1 MNDNKKTKTS
11 LKKTTTI
18 AAMIVIATII
28 ASPLVVNKYA
38 FAATTTPT
46 AGPTMLRVANKQQI

>member
-1 MNDNKKTKTS
+1 MNDNKKTKT
-11 LKKTTTI
+11 KTKTTTI

-38 FAATTTPT
+38 FA
-46 AGPTMLRVANKQQI
+46 G